1 MKRWQDWANLALGA
15 WMIISPWALGFADSD
30 NAAALSAWTLGAGIV
45 VFAGMA
51 ASMPK
56 AWEEGINA
64 LLGVGLFVSPWALDF
79 TAQSNP
85 TSNAVIV
92 GVLVAVL
99 ALWAM
104 LSEPTIRERLF
115 HRHQTR

>member
-1 MKRWQDWANLALGA
+1 VLARPAHANH
-15 WMIISPWALGFADSD
+15 
-30 NAAALSAWTLGAGIV
+30 LSVGLRAGGRHSEILR
-45 VFAGMA
+45 
-51 ASMPK
+51 
-56 AWEEGINA
+56 EEGA
-64 LLGVGLFVSPWALDF
+64 DYCWRSAAPAVGKVPLSPKYAGRKQGVGLLASPWALDF

-85 TSNAVIV
+85 ISNAVIV

-115 HRHQTR
+115 HRHQPR